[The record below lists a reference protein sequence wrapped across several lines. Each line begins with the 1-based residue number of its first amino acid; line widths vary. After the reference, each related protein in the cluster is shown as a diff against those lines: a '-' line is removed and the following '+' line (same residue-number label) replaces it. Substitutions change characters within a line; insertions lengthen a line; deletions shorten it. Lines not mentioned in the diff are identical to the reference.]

1 MRSAYA
7 RVKPFSGS
15 EKSSSSSV
23 WDTTNKVLGVNTV
36 LGTAGL
42 TSASITLPS
51 LGGGVVGGAATA
63 AMGVATAA
71 SLVTGVGVIVA
82 GGVAG
87 VQYVRKQSQRR
98 RRKAKKK
105 GMKSEDIEEEKAAGA
120 EVGNTEEL
128 QQELESD
135 IDQFSGEDDDTTT
148 EEGEDG
154 DDEDE
159 GETKEAEASKS
170 SET

>member
-1 MRSAYA
+1 MLLLGCS
-7 RVKPFSGS
+7 VPFIAGS

-71 SLVTGVGVIVA
+71 RDPI
-82 GGVAG
+82 
-87 VQYVRKQSQRR
+87 Q
-98 RRKAKKK
+98 
-105 GMKSEDIEEEKAAGA
+105 
-120 EVGNTEEL
+120 
-128 QQELESD
+128 
-135 IDQFSGEDDDTTT
+135 
-148 EEGEDG
+148 
-154 DDEDE
+154 
-159 GETKEAEASKS
+159 
-170 SET
+170 